1 MNATETRLETQR
13 HANRRKEAIAC
24 HIAILAAA
32 ALFLSLAARHIES
45 PGVYYDEAWQAP
57 CAIFL
62 MKDQVNSNYA
72 EAWGVTIAGRRLP
85 VMNGEYTGAV
95 KSYIMA
101 LGFYLFGVKVSVM
114 RLTMAFVALIGI
126 LYAAYFARE
135 AFGSL
140 GAICGVWLMATDPT
154 IIMCSR
160 NDWGPIAVAFA
171 LRASSLYY
179 LARWWKS
186 GGRRRYLII
195 ACALLGLGI
204 FDKTSF
210 LWFVLALVTA
220 GAGVWLTSRSRPRVG
235 LADVGLALA
244 SGFVTSAP
252 LWVYN
257 LRYDWITFRMVKLP
271 NQHVTLRSL
280 LDLVPERTG
289 VLKAMFAGR
298 ALGGWMFGQETPA
311 SFGISET
318 ILAPLTLIAA
328 AVLLIAAAAQRRWK
342 LIGLPLLMAIMILEI
357 YSTPRQVWVHHWIS
371 VYPFPHLMIGAMCA
385 VFWGAVKSYRVARL
399 AAVALAVV
407 MVPALGRNL
416 AVMASYHHL
425 MRERGGSL
433 SWSQV
438 APELADVVKTRYAD
452 RTIQVMDW
460 GAGNQLV
467 LFSEGRLRVREPVWS
482 PEDLKQPGGR
492 LEKLVADPE
501 NVFVIVYDE
510 GNAGR
515 SKSRHSLMLA
525 AERTRQAVDYERRFF
540 DRHGQLYYSLIAFAR
555 PNCPKITGA
564 SK

>member
-1 MNATETRLETQR
+1 MNAASIKLETQR
-13 HANRRKEAIAC
+13 SAGGRKEAIAC
-24 HIAILAAA
+24 HLAIVAAA
-32 ALFLSLAARHIES
+32 ALFLALAARHIES

-62 MKDQVNSNYA
+62 VKDQVNSNYA
-72 EAWGVTIAGRRLP
+72 EAWGVTIAGRHLP

-101 LGFYLFGVKVSVM
+101 VGFYLFGVKVSVM

-186 GGRRRYLII
+186 GGKRLYLVV

-210 LWFVLALVTA
+210 LWFVLALVTV
-220 GAGVWLTSRSRPRVG
+220 GGGVWLTSRSRPRVG

-252 LWVYN
+252 LWDYN
-257 LRYDWITFRMVKLP
+257 RRYDWITFRLVKLP
-271 NQHVTLRSL
+271 DQQVTLRSL

-298 ALGGWMFGQETPA
+298 ALEGWMFGQEAPA

-318 ILAPLTLIAA
+318 ALLPLTLIAA
-328 AVLLIAAAAQRRWK
+328 AILLIAAMAQRRWK
-342 LIGLPLLMAIMILEI
+342 LIGLPLLMAIVILEI
-357 YSTPRQVWVHHWIS
+357 YSTPRQVWVHHWIG

-385 VFWGAVKSYRVARL
+385 VVWGAVKSYGLARL
-399 AAVALAVV
+399 AAAVALAAV
-407 MVPALGRNL
+407 MAAAIGRNL
-416 AVMASYHHL
+416 AVMAGHHRL

-433 SWSQV
+433 SWSEV
-438 APELADVVKTRYAD
+438 APQLADAVKAGYAG
-452 RTIQVMDW
+452 RTVQVMDW

-482 PEDLKQPGGR
+482 LEDLKQPGGR

-510 GNAGR
+510 GEADK
-515 SKSRHSLMLA
+515 SKSRQSLMLA
-525 AERTRQAVDYERRFF
+525 SGQTCQAVESERRFF
-540 DRHGQLYYSLIAFAR
+540 DRHGRLYYSLIAFAR
-555 PNCPKITGA
+555 PNCPKT
-564 SK
+564 K